1 MKYDYIVAFYL
12 EERRSKFYVNLSNSD
27 KFFLVKSHLEFLS
40 KNIKQMK
47 DLNKVYFTFN
57 VNSLS
62 LSLLNEIKTL
72 VNTYSLDNI
81 IEIDLRDNK
90 GFSYG
95 AWQHT
100 LINNLQKPNN
110 PEYAFL
116 CEDDYIP
123 TDVNFHLPFIKK
135 FKSSNVSYVAS
146 LVWDSPTKHASI
158 SNGFIKYSICKELY
172 EEEQKIFSLLEGND
186 YYTGVFNQVHF
197 LDPLILRSEIADIS
211 DEYKIPFYELS
222 LEVLTYYG
230 NLDGKIVIKPITL
243 QDSISLEKITK
254 KDLPFINEVRN
265 EVCKEYLHDSQIF
278 TLKQTEEWF
287 EKTNPMFYMIKFK
300 DENVGYFRTSN
311 YSKENKNIYIGADL
325 HKDWRGKGIAKEA
338 YKMFINFLFET
349 LNFHKISLEVLSTN
363 ETAYNLY
370 LKLGFIEEGKKRQE
384 VLKDNVWVDS
394 IIMSILKSEW
404 NN

>member
-40 KNIKQMK
+40 KNINQMK

-62 LSLLNEIKTL
+62 LSLSDEIKTL
-72 VNTYSLDNI
+72 ISTYSLDHI
-81 IEIDLRDNK
+81 VEIDLRDNK

-135 FKSSNVSYVAS
+135 FESSNVSYVAS
-146 LVWDSPTKHASI
+146 LVWDSPIKHASI

-172 EEEQKIFSLLEGND
+172 EEEQKIFSLQEGKSYN
-186 YYTGVFNQVHF
+186 TGVSNQLHF
-197 LDPLILRSEIADIS
+197 LDPLILRSEITDIS
-211 DEYKIPFYELS
+211 DEYKIPFHNFS
-222 LEVLTYYG
+222 LEELIYYG

-243 QDSISLEKITK
+243 QDN
-254 KDLPFINEVRN
+254 D
-265 EVCKEYLHDSQIF
+265 
-278 TLKQTEEWF
+278 
-287 EKTNPMFYMIKFK
+287 
-300 DENVGYFRTSN
+300 
-311 YSKENKNIYIGADL
+311 
-325 HKDWRGKGIAKEA
+325 
-338 YKMFINFLFET
+338 
-349 LNFHKISLEVLSTN
+349 
-363 ETAYNLY
+363 
-370 LKLGFIEEGKKRQE
+370 
-384 VLKDNVWVDS
+384 
-394 IIMSILKSEW
+394 
-404 NN
+404 